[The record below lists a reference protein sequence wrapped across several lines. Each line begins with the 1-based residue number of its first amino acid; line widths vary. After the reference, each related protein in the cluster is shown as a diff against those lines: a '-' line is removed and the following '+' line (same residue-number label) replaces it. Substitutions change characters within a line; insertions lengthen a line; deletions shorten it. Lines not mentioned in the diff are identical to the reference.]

1 MRKYICLM
9 LTVASV
15 LLMSGCGKKS
25 EIVNSEL
32 AYKLNSELEFAE
44 PLTELDDF
52 AAEQRYGINPGDYT
66 ELTAFVGTKGICDE
80 FLIVKTPSA
89 EGMTA
94 SLNDYLQNKKKDYEI
109 YRPSETVKLDNA
121 IIEQYKDAVVMIIA
135 SDTENARMV
144 YADYL
149 KK

>member
-1 MRKYICLM
+1 MKKYVCLILTAM
-9 LTVASV
+9 LM

-25 EIVNSEL
+25 EIINSEL
-32 AYKLNSELEFAE
+32 AYKLNSELTFAE

-80 FLIVKTPSA
+80 FLIVKTPSV

-94 SLNDYLQNKKKDYEI
+94 SLNEYLQSKKADYEI
-109 YRPSETVKLDNA
+109 YRPSETGKLDSV
-121 IIEQYKDAVVMIIA
+121 IIEEYKGTVVMIIT
-135 SDTENARMV
+135 SDTENARMI
-144 YADYL
+144 YTDYL